1 MVMIDLGHWQVTHTV
16 PTSLTV
22 SRARP
27 NSMRSVV
34 IARRQR
40 PTPCPRV
47 PGIRFPCGGWKLT
60 GAPAFG
66 VSAIMESVASR
77 YSNLTTAQGSA
88 VARRSEPSP
97 VFSLHSLSSHEVGKG
112 VVASAHFL
120 DKLKSPFLKSGQV
133 KLRRAGARG
142 AALDELSS
150 QSQDPAPQPQAHA

>member
-1 MVMIDLGHWQVTHTV
+1 MVPVLSTLGGLLRTVEQSPDRHLRSRLAFSGRLDPRGGSRHIQPDLQMVVIDLGHWQVTHTV

-34 IARRQR
+34 IARRQQ

-77 YSNLTTAQGSA
+77 YSTS
-88 VARRSEPSP
+88 RR
-97 VFSLHSLSSHEVGKG
+97 
-112 VVASAHFL
+112 
-120 DKLKSPFLKSGQV
+120 LKDQQLPADPNHPRFSPFIRFLPMK
-133 KLRRAGARG
+133 
-142 AALDELSS
+142 
-150 QSQDPAPQPQAHA
+150 